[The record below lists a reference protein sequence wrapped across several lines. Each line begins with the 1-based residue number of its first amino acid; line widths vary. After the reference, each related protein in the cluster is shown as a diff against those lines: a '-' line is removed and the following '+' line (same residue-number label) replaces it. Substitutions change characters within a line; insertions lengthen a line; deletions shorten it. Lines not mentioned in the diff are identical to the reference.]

1 MATFTRSQS
10 LLVSVSLAALGGTA
24 LATLLAGGGLIL
36 ADARATAVDV
46 SLPIADADI
55 PICGPPTAT
64 ARPNMMFRLVQTEVP
79 RAEMSAASPAP
90 AFADTEPPLWTGI
103 GSTTWKITTANERA
117 QAYFDQGLRLAYAFN
132 HDEARRAFRMAQK
145 LDPDCAMCFWGE
157 ALVLGPNINLPM
169 PEDAVAPA
177 YAAAQKAKALAGKA
191 SPREQALIGAI
202 AVRYGSDPKAARAPL
217 DAAYA
222 AEMAKAAKQFAEDDE
237 IATLYA
243 EAVMDLSPWDYWKP
257 GGRDAKP
264 QSVPIVP
271 TLERVLARNPN
282 HAGAIHLYIHA
293 VEASD
298 RPKRAEP
305 YADKLRGAIPG
316 AGHLV
321 HMPSHIYY
329 RVGRYLDALEDNKT
343 AVKVDE
349 KYLTETNAP
358 MGVYRLGYYP
368 HNVHFV
374 MASAQMAGDGPTV
387 IAAAEKLGQL
397 IPSEAAKGI
406 AMVQPVKAAPY
417 FAHAQFSTPETILA
431 LPDPGDAIPYVKAM
445 WLYVRG
451 VALVANRDFAGA
463 TAAASAIET
472 IERTADFKLL
482 KDFRHPGAGGAPHR
496 AHGDPRTRSPG
507 QGRLSHRHHPVR
519 TGGGIA
525 GRLGLHRAALLVLSD
540 PAVACRRP
548 AAGRPLRR
556 GGAAIPARAQPGAR
570 QWLVVLRA
578 GGTAQVTRQ
587 WPRSPQ
593 GRGRPCQN
601 LDRRPQAVADFKSL
615 KRHLTR
621 ADEVIE

>member
-1 MATFTRSQS
+1 MVTLTRSRS
-10 LLVSVSLAALGGTA
+10 LLVSASLAALGGTA
-24 LATLLAGGGLIL
+24 LAALLAGSGFIL

-46 SLPIADADI
+46 SLPLADADI
-55 PICGPPTAT
+55 SICGTPTAT
-64 ARPNMMFRLVQTEVP
+64 APPNKMFRLVQTEVP
-79 RAEMSAASPAP
+79 RAEMSAASTAP
-90 AFADTEPPLWTGI
+90 AFTDTEPPLWADI
-103 GSTTWKITTANERA
+103 GSTNWKITTANERA
-117 QAYFDQGLRLAYAFN
+117 QAYFDQGLRLSYAFN

-157 ALVLGPNINLPM
+157 AMVLGPNINLPM

-191 SPREQALIGAI
+191 SPREQALIGAL
-202 AVRYGSDPKAARAPL
+202 ATRYGSDPKAARAPF

-222 AEMAKAAKQFAEDDE
+222 AEMANVAKQFADDDE

-243 EAVMDLSPWDYWKP
+243 EAVMDISPWDYWKP
-257 GGRDAKP
+257 GGREAKP

-305 YADKLRGAIPG
+305 YADRLRGAIPG

-349 KYLTETNAP
+349 KYLAETNAP

-387 IAAAEKLGQL
+387 IAAAEKLGKL
-397 IPSEAAKGI
+397 IPDEAARGI

-451 VALVANRDFAGA
+451 VALAANRDFAGA

-482 KDFRHPGAGGAPHR
+482 KDSGVPAQEVLRIARTVILARVAQTRGDHR
-496 AHGDPRTRSPG
+496 TAIIRFERAAALQDALAYTEPPYWYYPIRQS
-507 QGRLSHRHHPVR
+507 L
-519 TGGGIA
+519 A
-525 GRLGLHRAALLVLSD
+525 AALLQARRYAEAERQFQRALSRA
-540 PAVACRRP
+540 PANGWSYYGLAELHKSRGDTT
-548 AAGRPLRR
+548 AARKAEADL
-556 GGAAIPARAQPGAR
+556 ARTWIGD
-570 QWLVVLRA
+570 RA
-578 GGTAQVTRQ
+578 LLQI
-587 WPRSPQ
+587 S
-593 GRGRPCQN
+593 N
-601 LDRRPQAVADFKSL
+601 L
-615 KRHLTR
+615 
-621 ADEVIE
+621 